1 MEHGEAPGLRERKKI
16 ATRESICEA
25 AMRLALRDGLENVR
39 VPDIAAEAG
48 VSPRTYNNYFSS
60 VPEAICALAA
70 DRATGIGDALR
81 SRPQSE
87 ALAKAISAALFQQT
101 DPGPGMSRD
110 LVRLIMH
117 TPALRGEFFKAV
129 VARENALAEAIAERI
144 SSPPGDLFP
153 RLLAATYF
161 SASRVVTHRWLDDE
175 NSDYG
180 TLLREAFD
188 LIAPMAAA
196 GHRDRRS
203 AEPHAQGEQ
212 APAQGEQ
219 TSTQDAQACTKDA
232 QPGTHRAPQHRAHR
246 DSAHRAA

>member
-1 MEHGEAPGLRERKKI
+1 MRMEHEEAPGLRERKKI

-60 VPEAICALAA
+60 VPEAVCALAA
-70 DRATGIGDALR
+70 ERARGIGEALR
-81 SRPQSE
+81 SRPRTE
-87 ALAKAISAALFQQT
+87 PLADAVSAAVFQQT
-101 DPGPGMSRD
+101 DPGTGMSRD
-110 LVRLIMH
+110 VVRLIMY

-129 VARENALAEAIAERI
+129 VARENALADAIAERI
-144 SSPPGDLFP
+144 NCPPGDLFP
-153 RLLAATYF
+153 RLLAATYC

-175 NSDYG
+175 DSDYG

-196 GHRDRRS
+196 GHRDRLP
-203 AEPHAQGEQ
+203 AESPAHGEQ
-212 APAQGEQ
+212 PR
-219 TSTQDAQACTKDA
+219 TQDAQTCTKDA
-232 QPGTHRAPQHRAHR
+232 EPGTRRAPQHGAHR
-246 DSAHRAA
+246 GSANRAA

>member
-1 MEHGEAPGLRERKKI
+1 MRTLNATFKSMEHGEAPGLRERKKI

-70 DRATGIGDALR
+70 DRARGIGDALR
-81 SRPQSE
+81 CRPHSE
-87 ALAKAISAALFQQT
+87 GLAEAISAAVFQQT
-101 DPGPGMSRD
+101 DPGTAMSRD
-110 LVRLIMH
+110 VVRLIMH

-144 SSPPGDLFP
+144 GSPAGDLFP
-153 RLLAATYF
+153 RLLAATYC

-188 LIAPMAAA
+188 LIAPMAEA

-203 AEPHAQGEQ
+203 AEPRAQGEQ
-212 APAQGEQ
+212 PRALDTQ
-219 TSTQDAQACTKDA
+219 TCTKDA
-232 QPGTHRAPQHRAHR
+232 QPGTNQ
-246 DSAHRAA
+246 AA

>member
-1 MEHGEAPGLRERKKI
+1 LNATFKSMEHGEAPGLRERKKI

-70 DRATGIGDALR
+70 DRARGIGDALR

-87 ALAKAISAALFQQT
+87 GLAEAISAAVFQQT
-101 DPGPGMSRD
+101 DPGTAMSRD
-110 LVRLIMH
+110 VVRLIMH

-153 RLLAATYF
+153 RLLAATYC

-180 TLLREAFD
+180 TLLRVAFD
-188 LIAPMAAA
+188 LIAPMAEA

-203 AEPHAQGEQ
+203 AGPRAQGEQ
-212 APAQGEQ
+212 PRALDTQ
-219 TSTQDAQACTKDA
+219 TCTKDA
-232 QPGTHRAPQHRAHR
+232 QPGTNQ
-246 DSAHRAA
+246 AA

>member
-1 MEHGEAPGLRERKKI
+1 MEHAEAPGLRERKKI

-60 VPEAICALAA
+60 IPEAICAVAA
-70 DRATGIGDALR
+70 DRARGIGDVLR
-81 SRPQSE
+81 GRPQSE
-87 ALAKAISAALFQQT
+87 SLADAISAAVFQQT
-101 DPGPGMSRD
+101 DPQMGASRD
-110 LVRLIMH
+110 LVRLIMR

-144 SSPPGDLFP
+144 GSPPGDLFP
-153 RLLAATYF
+153 RLLAATYC
-161 SASRVVTHRWLDDE
+161 SASRVVTHRWLDNE

-196 GHRDRRS
+196 GHRDRRP
-203 AEPHAQGEQ
+203 EPHAQGEQ
-212 APAQGEQ
+212 PRAQGEQ
-219 TSTQDAQACTKDA
+219 PSAQSAQTCTKDA
-232 QPGTHRAPQHRAHR
+232 QPGTRQAPQN
-246 DSAHRAA
+246 SAHRAA